1 MTTARDLVIVA
12 MDRESDRPVERGDV
26 SLALAG
32 AELIDLLGAEA
43 AHLDG
48 ERIVPGYRPTIADR
62 MLDEAASAL
71 VREAPQESVDDWLW
85 RRGRGLA
92 AAYLAALEAD
102 GQLTRRRHRWSP
114 FRTGPAVLAD
124 SLARRRAAD
133 RWASREPVL
142 TALAVAAG
150 VDGEE
155 TAEAPDL
162 ADDDMATVLATVHDA
177 VRELEAER
185 QRRAIEQT
193 AYDNIWRDPG
203 V

>member
-1 MTTARDLVIVA
+1 MIVA
-12 MDRESDRPVERGDV
+12 MDVARDEESARPVERGDM

-32 AELIDLLGAEA
+32 AELVDLLGAEA

-48 ERIVPGYRPTIADR
+48 ERIVPGYRPTITDG

-71 VREAPQESVDDWLW
+71 VREAPQESVEDWLW

-92 AAYLAALEAD
+92 GAYLAALEAD

-114 FRTGPAVLAD
+114 FRSGTAVLAD
-124 SLARRRAAD
+124 SATRRRAAD
-133 RWASREPVL
+133 RWAAREPVL

-150 VDGEE
+150 VGEE
-155 TAEAPDL
+155 GAAQAPDV

-203 V
+203 G